1 MSGEMITIL
10 AVGVT
15 PGTPP
20 TFYPSTFPAA
30 YLGCGRTLLG
40 LLAVLSAVLRSI
52 FAVSRNPPHPHH
64 GRKLAVFVFAA

>member
-20 TFYPSTFPAA
+20 TFYPSTFP
-30 YLGCGRTLLG
+30 
-40 LLAVLSAVLRSI
+40 
-52 FAVSRNPPHPHH
+52 PHI
-64 GRKLAVFVFAA
+64 